1 MIALMSINTLISTIS
16 KTLIANQQMLVTAE
30 SCTGGLVA
38 AACTSVPGSSQW
50 FERGFVTYTNDAK
63 MECLGVDAD
72 VIEKFGAVSEETAK
86 HMAEGALQHSHAQVA
101 IATTGIAGPD
111 GGSDEKPV
119 GTVCFAWAIQ
129 GQNTQ
134 MATQVFNGDRQAV
147 REQAV
152 EFVLQ
157 MLHQRLDTIF
167 C

>member
-1 MIALMSINTLISTIS
+1 MSINTLISTIS